1 MKPEE
6 KVLNGSERE
15 EKIKKALNKII
26 EAFRL
31 ARARGIG
38 RNSVTFSNS
47 DVVKEETM
55 EDALKISKDLDDKMK
70 NMKIAWI
77 ASISIYFALK
87 EDKNITNH
95 FTVHSGLATERFVA
109 LARKCKQ
116 ALSSTLPSDQAPPV
130 NQTPIEDT
138 DTVTAVT
145 TACDAGPVRTI
156 PRPRVEYQVRHF
168 DYKF

>member
-6 KVLNGSERE
+6 KVLVGSERE
-15 EKIKKALNKII
+15 EKIKKALKKII

-38 RNSVTFSNS
+38 HHSVAFSNS
-47 DVVKEETM
+47 DIVKEETM
-55 EDALKISKDLDDKMK
+55 EAALKISQDLDDKMK

-95 FTVHSGLATERFVA
+95 FTLHSGLAKERFVV

-116 ALSSTLPSDQAPPV
+116 ALSSTPPNDQTSPV
-130 NQTPIEDT
+130 TTSPIE

-145 TACDAGPVRTI
+145 TARDAGPVRTFS
-156 PRPRVEYQVRHF
+156 RPGVEYQVRHF